1 MSLFDD
7 LADNLAAKTAEDAAE
22 AAPEAETVDETAAEA
37 HNSFESIR
45 SDYYAALRNE
55 AIALTEDHNFDL
67 NEADIRFSTALNLRK
82 VRNALVAI
90 VGAGGLGNWQWRILA
105 AMGFK
110 RIAIYDDDTVGIENV
125 GPQAHSIFDL
135 GMPKVEA
142 VQKAALQY
150 RGIEII
156 ARNMRVSTFREIAD
170 DLSEVPDVIIGCTDS
185 AEFRNAM
192 IGSFKRSMFY
202 DSDRP
207 RDLPQLFLDYRM
219 SLGDWTAYIIP
230 VRKMAHYHNEVS
242 GSDVRCWFDSY
253 TNEAVFPPDEAV
265 QEPCTER
272 AIAYT
277 GANVASFTGAVLHWY
292 FSGGSIDLGNADG
305 MRKFFNCG
313 GSIGWRCSFSSRDFE
328 FISDT
333 PKERKLREKLS
344 TARRKVDFF
353 SMGVVMAYNL
363 DLVVPDSE
371 IGWYCDSCVSRST
384 FLDVVCN
391 DNAGDLL
398 MFPKSD
404 DMYMIGL
411 DGAFYRAAI
420 IKGGDCSEL
429 VITERV
435 DRNRISFPRTV
446 YHARSHR
453 SAGFSIM
460 LRKPE
465 GTLFKKRFEGTENDM
480 VWYRMRSSL
489 DNHVLI
495 DVCIETHNRDDSKV
509 FTRIVQSFD
518 LSEYKGSHGCI
529 YALGRS
535 YDLEEC
541 TDADI
546 TDDIT
551 ARMDVFAASGKQFE
565 AIAAEVE
572 GDASNNA
579 AAAGTAYEPIAVT
592 DIIEGMVITTS
603 NEPGAEELT
612 VASVN
617 PLTVKNG
624 DGEVYRVG
632 RRSYGHLYRVVH
644 AEGGTQGD
652 TQNDTHNAE
661 QANTQTSTT
670 ASAQDIAQSIRNL
683 GTTRALPDNEIARI
697 ANHIH
702 NLAETYHATVTCSD
716 S

>member
-1 MSLFDD
+1 
-7 LADNLAAKTAEDAAE
+7 
-22 AAPEAETVDETAAEA
+22 
-37 HNSFESIR
+37 
-45 SDYYAALRNE
+45 
-55 AIALTEDHNFDL
+55 
-67 NEADIRFSTALNLRK
+67 
-82 VRNALVAI
+82 
-90 VGAGGLGNWQWRILA
+90 
-105 AMGFK
+105 
-110 RIAIYDDDTVGIENV
+110 
-125 GPQAHSIFDL
+125 
-135 GMPKVEA
+135 
-142 VQKAALQY
+142 
-150 RGIEII
+150 
-156 ARNMRVSTFREIAD
+156 
-170 DLSEVPDVIIGCTDS
+170 
-185 AEFRNAM
+185 
-192 IGSFKRSMFY
+192 
-202 DSDRP
+202 
-207 RDLPQLFLDYRM
+207 
-219 SLGDWTAYIIP
+219 
-230 VRKMAHYHNEVS
+230 
-242 GSDVRCWFDSY
+242 
-253 TNEAVFPPDEAV
+253 
-265 QEPCTER
+265 
-272 AIAYT
+272 
-277 GANVASFTGAVLHWY
+277 
-292 FSGGSIDLGNADG
+292 
-305 MRKFFNCG
+305 
-313 GSIGWRCSFSSRDFE
+313 
-328 FISDT
+328 
-333 PKERKLREKLS
+333 
-344 TARRKVDFF
+344 
-353 SMGVVMAYNL
+353 
-363 DLVVPDSE
+363 
-371 IGWYCDSCVSRST
+371 
-384 FLDVVCN
+384 
-391 DNAGDLL
+391 
-398 MFPKSD
+398 
-404 DMYMIGL
+404 
-411 DGAFYRAAI
+411 
-420 IKGGDCSEL
+420 
-429 VITERV
+429 
-435 DRNRISFPRTV
+435 
-446 YHARSHR
+446 
-453 SAGFSIM
+453 M

-652 TQNDTHNAE
+652 TQNDAERYADQYASQYTRYLHDTHNAE